1 MDSHLP
7 LDGDLV
13 DFALLLDQF
22 GTAQVDPDLI
32 HQVVDSTDAEAAE
45 LAQPLTKAL
54 TQLGALGV
62 HLPEAVDGGGT
73 GVLGLATL
81 AEALGRRLVP
91 GPALPTALAAA
102 VLHAAGAHELVPA
115 LADGSVLGAVGLAEG
130 DLRVEGGPTGPTVS
144 GTSGI
149 VLGGAAAELFVVPA
163 TADSGRVWLLLERGS
178 AKVDPVRG
186 YDLTRRGARVT
197 TAAGTAARVL
207 EVDPELP
214 TQLTAVALAAESVG
228 IAAWCTATAA
238 DYARVREQFGRP
250 IGSFQAVKHR
260 ISRMLV
266 TTEQARAIVWDAARA
281 LDDARTSAPER
292 ALVAAA
298 AAGLGVESGLSAAK
312 DLINTLGGIGFTWE
326 HLAGFY
332 LRRAHLSRIL
342 LGSADRWAAEVGRLA
357 LAGARRS
364 ASIEL
369 PAGLEESR
377 AHIRDELEEAAAL
390 PGPERAGFLG
400 DHGYTMPTLPVPW
413 GKGADVPTQLVIAE
427 ELARAGLE
435 PHDMVIGNWVV
446 PAVVAFGTDEQKE
459 RFVRPSLRGD
469 ITWCQLFSEPGAGSD
484 LAALTTRAEK
494 VDGGWRI
501 NGQKV
506 WTSGARAADYGILLA
521 RTDPTVAKHKGLG
534 YFLLDTAAPGVD
546 IRPLRE
552 ITGDELFNEVFL
564 DDVLIPDDCL
574 VGGPTD
580 GWAAALNTL
589 ASERVAMTGGSH
601 FSTGDEALLAAAP
614 EAGADDPLVLARL
627 GDLLTRSLSSSLLG
641 LRTTLR
647 SLSGAAPGA
656 EASLAKLISTATIQD
671 SWEAVVDWRGQAGLA
686 WPATEPATETATEA
700 LGGGRQDDPIHMFL
714 NSRALT
720 IAGGTTDVQ
729 LNIVGERILRLPR
742 E

>member
-22 GTAQVDPDLI
+22 GTEQADPDLVHRI
-32 HQVVDSTDAEAAE
+32 VDATDALAGE

-54 TQLGALGV
+54 AQLGALGV
-62 HLPEAVDGGGT
+62 HLPESVDGGGT

-91 GPALPTALAAA
+91 GPALPTALTAA
-102 VLHAAGAHELVPA
+102 VLHAAGADELLPG
-115 LADGSVLGAVGLAEG
+115 LADGSALGAVGLAEG
-130 DLRVEGGPTGPTVS
+130 DLRAESGPTGATVT
-144 GTSGI
+144 GTSGL
-149 VLGGAAAELFVVPA
+149 VLGGADAGLFVVPA
-163 TADSGRVWLLLERGS
+163 TGDSGRVWVLLERGS
-178 AKVDPVRG
+178 VEVQPVRG

-197 TAAGTAARVL
+197 AAPGTAGRIL

-214 TQLTAVALAAESVG
+214 TQLAAVTLAAESVG
-228 IAAWCTATAA
+228 IAQWCTDTAA
-238 DYARVREQFGRP
+238 DYARVREQFGRR
-250 IGSFQAVKHR
+250 IGAFQAVKHR

-281 LDDARTSAPER
+281 LDDARTAAPER
-292 ALVAAA
+292 ALVTAA
-298 AAGLGVESGLSAAK
+298 AAGLGVESGLSTAK
-312 DLINTLGGIGFTWE
+312 DLVNTLGGIGFTWE

-332 LRRAHLSRIL
+332 LRRAHLSRIV
-342 LGSADRWAAEVGRLA
+342 LGSADRWAAQVGRLA

-369 PAGLEESR
+369 PDGLEPTR
-377 AHIRDELEEAAAL
+377 AQVRAELDEAAAL
-390 PGPERAGFLG
+390 SGPARAAYLG
-400 DHGYTMPTLPVPW
+400 DHGYTMPTLPAPW

-427 ELARAGLE
+427 ELARTRLE
-435 PHDMVIGNWVV
+435 PHDMIIGNWVV

-459 RFVRPSLRGD
+459 RFVRPSLRGE

-484 LAALTTRAEK
+484 LASLTTRADK
-494 VDGGWRI
+494 VDGGWKV

-534 YFLLDTAAPGVD
+534 YFLLDTSAPGVD

-564 DDVLIPDDCL
+564 DDVFIPDDCL

-601 FSTGDEALLAAAP
+601 FSTGDEALVAAAP
-614 EAGADDPLVLARL
+614 AAGADDPLVLARL

-647 SLSGAAPGA
+647 SLAGAAPGS
-656 EASLAKLISTATIQD
+656 EASLAKLISTTTIQD
-671 SWEAVVDWRGQAGLA
+671 SWEAVVDWLGPAGLA
-686 WPATEPATETATEA
+686 APPLETS
-700 LGGGRQDDPIHMFL
+700 GDGRHDDPIHMFL

-742 E
+742 D